1 MSTYR
6 ELCSLATD
14 MNQPDLIYKFMHL
27 ANHNA
32 IWNSKKGAAFGFG
45 SIAKKAGQQLAPHL
59 PVIIPKLYRYGRNE
73 MEITVSCFSLNTEFV
88 LIYRKGIS
96 STRAQEFGNRCLP
109 YGKLWLANSRKP

>member
-1 MSTYR
+1 MSTYK

-14 MNQPDLIYKFMHL
+14 LNQPDLIYKFMHL

-59 PVIIPKLYRYGRNE
+59 PVIVPKLYRYE
-73 MEITVSCFSLNTEFV
+73 KIFELNFFNI
-88 LIYRKGIS
+88 L
-96 STRAQEFGNRCLP
+96 N
-109 YGKLWLANSRKP
+109 